1 MIMPQGY
8 RFGNHGN
15 PFLALLQT
23 QGSVCQLL
31 FSGRLQ
37 SLTVNELF
45 FHYYEQDILFYRSLI
60 KDGRQYIQFRVTKL
74 CALCLPNGSQQIT
87 TTFSGTKLSIRHAA
101 KKGLQIPDDGPPE
114 HGLQRRLEQ
123 TVYFTVP
130 GTKPLLAPCNAPVV
144 LQKNYSLA
152 GVVSLR

>member
-1 MIMPQGY
+1 MPQGY

-45 FHYYEQDILFYRSLI
+45 FPYYEQDILLYRSLI
-60 KDGRQYIQFRVTKL
+60 KDGRQDIQFRVTKL
-74 CALCLPNGSQQIT
+74 CALCLPSGSQQIT
-87 TTFSGTKLSIRHAA
+87 TTFSGTKLSMRSQTLL
-101 KKGLQIPDDGPPE
+101 KKVNKS
-114 HGLQRRLEQ
+114 Q
-123 TVYFTVP
+123 TMVP
-130 GTKPLLAPCNAPVV
+130 QSMGC
-144 LQKNYSLA
+144 SID
-152 GVVSLR
+152 